1 MRSDWL
7 PLLGRWTLS
16 APLIAVVDVE
26 SLRVI
31 AETFHAAK
39 KLIEEDVLITD
50 TKLDKYETWSVFAAA
65 FCNHKCTNSHTR
77 FAQQSKQIDG
87 WSQLMT
93 VNCESKGVFFS
104 NIRSIRGIRS
114 TLNRSF
120 SNPRKTL
127 RVLNQIQICSEAS
140 EKHLTARWDFCKP
153 RPLRVWRNGS

>member
-39 KLIEEDVLITD
+39 KLIEEDVLIID

-77 FAQQSKQIDG
+77 FAQHSKADR
-87 WSQLMT
+87 WM
-93 VNCESKGVFFS
+93 ESTDDCKLWVKGCVFFKHPINPRNPIYFKSFFFKSAQNAPRSKS
-104 NIRSIRGIRS
+104 NPDLLRGIRETS
-114 TLNRSF
+114 DCTVRFL
-120 SNPRKTL
+120 
-127 RVLNQIQICSEAS
+127 
-140 EKHLTARWDFCKP
+140 
-153 RPLRVWRNGS
+153 